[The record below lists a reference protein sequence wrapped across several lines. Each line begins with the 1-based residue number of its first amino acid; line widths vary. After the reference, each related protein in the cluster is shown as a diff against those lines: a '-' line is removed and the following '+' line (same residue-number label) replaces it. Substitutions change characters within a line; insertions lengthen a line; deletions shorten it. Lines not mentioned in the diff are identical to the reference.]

1 MYAYKNLRKTNHN
14 LPSRIIQRTVIFD
27 GEEISSDSKEDFFEN
42 KLVPLLKEKKL
53 TRQQKTAFSATL
65 YGLIA
70 DTEHTYNCA
79 NREELF
85 SIVLNH
91 LPDNTKTKIN
101 DELAWRDFHKYLCD
115 NIESKKMNEQQEKQM
130 ADNPEILAKTPDQL
144 VTLCSERL
152 GLEKA
157 AFKVTSQSPISQIAG
172 PVLIEAVHTPFKLKI
187 EIHPKGGIH
196 YGAYFLIEFS
206 DSSESK
212 EWKWVSSKRA
222 SYLELGESRT
232 HTFAKDSFYEPT
244 SDFLSIKKRA
254 TKHPLKGTD
263 TPVGILQVPIQD
275 IFKKKEMLKTRIWD
289 FNTKASVNLQRGQI
303 RRMRLESLGSRTD
316 PTQRILYLE
325 LELLLL
331 KKALLSLQLD
341 LLRYESDIDETSIE
355 IIEKDLDEMKNALAL
370 IESHI
375 PKRPEADEAEQPA
388 AAPGAEG
395 AK

>member
-1 MYAYKNLRKTNHN
+1 MYTYKSSRKTNHN
-14 LPSRIIQRTVIFD
+14 LPSRIIQRRVIFN
-27 GEEISSDSKEDFFEN
+27 GAVISDDSKAAFFEN
-42 KLVPLLKEKKL
+42 ELFPLLQEKKL
-53 TRQQKTAFSATL
+53 TRKQKAAFSSTL

-70 DTEHTYNCA
+70 DTEHPYHCA

-91 LPDNTKTKIN
+91 LPDDIKTQIN

-115 NIESKKMNEQQEKQM
+115 NIS
-130 ADNPEILAKTPDQL
+130 EILAKTPDQL

-152 GLEKA
+152 GLEKT

-172 PVLIEAVHTPFKLKI
+172 PVLIEAMRTPFKLKI

-222 SYLELGESRT
+222 SYLELEESRT

-289 FNTKASVNLQRGQI
+289 FNTKASVNLQRDQI

>member
-1 MYAYKNLRKTNHN
+1 MYTYKSSRKANHD

-53 TRQQKTAFSATL
+53 TRQQKTDFSSTL

-115 NIESKKMNEQQEKQM
+115 NI
-130 ADNPEILAKTPDQL
+130 PEILVKTPDQL

-157 AFKVTSQSPISQIAG
+157 AFKVTSQSSISQIAG

-206 DSSESK
+206 DRSESE

-222 SYLELGESRT
+222 SYLELEEPRT

-244 SDFLSIKKRA
+244 NDFLSIKKRA

-263 TPVGILQVPIQD
+263 TPVGILQVPVQD
-275 IFKKKEMLKTRIWD
+275 IFKKKEMLKARIWD
-289 FNTKASVNLQRGQI
+289 FNTKASVNLQRDQI

-388 AAPGAEG
+388 AAPGAED